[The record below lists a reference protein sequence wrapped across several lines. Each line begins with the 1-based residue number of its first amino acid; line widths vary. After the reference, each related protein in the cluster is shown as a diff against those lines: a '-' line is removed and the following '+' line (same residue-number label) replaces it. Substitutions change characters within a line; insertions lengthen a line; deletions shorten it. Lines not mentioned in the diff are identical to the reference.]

1 MRILVVEDEEAMA
14 SGLKFNFEQ
23 EGYDVVVASDGQQA
37 VDTFKDAREDVDLI
51 VLDLMLPSMSGYE
64 VCRAIR
70 EIDNHV
76 PIVVLSARTLSEDRA
91 LAFDCGTDQY
101 LSKPFHL
108 PELLTRVRTLI
119 ERRQAMAASKKPKT
133 RRGDVCEFGNVRVD
147 FRTYLVHAGDKTYQ
161 LTTTE
166 AKLLAYFLDNEGR
179 VLARSEILDAVW
191 GDDRQE
197 ITTRTIDNFVLRL
210 RKFIEPNP
218 AEPRHILSVRGTGY
232 RFVST
237 PIDVNNGGRAT

>member
-14 SGLKFNFEQ
+14 TGLKFNFEQ
-23 EGYDVVVASDGQQA
+23 EGYEVVVARDGQQA
-37 VDTFKDAREDVDLI
+37 VDTFKNAGEDVDLI

-70 EIDNHV
+70 EINNHV
-76 PIVVLSARTLSEDRA
+76 PIVVLSARSLSEDRA

-119 ERRQAMAASKKPKT
+119 ERRQTMGLPKKPKA
-133 RRGDVCEFGNVRVD
+133 RRDDVCQFGNVCFD
-147 FRTYLVHAGDKTYQ
+147 FRTYLVHAGEKTYQ

-166 AKLLAYFLDNEGR
+166 AKLLAYFLENEGR
-179 VLARSEILDAVW
+179 VLARSEILDAIW

-197 ITTRTIDNFVLRL
+197 VTTRTIDNFVLRL
-210 RKFIEPNP
+210 RKFIEPNL

-232 RFVST
+232 RFVAT
-237 PIDVNNGGRAT
+237 PLAVSNGEI